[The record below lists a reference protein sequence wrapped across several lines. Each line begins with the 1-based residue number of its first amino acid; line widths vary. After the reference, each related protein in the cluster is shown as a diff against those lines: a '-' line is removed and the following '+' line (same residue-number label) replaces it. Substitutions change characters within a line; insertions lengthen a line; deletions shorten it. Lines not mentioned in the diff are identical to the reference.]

1 MKDNIHW
8 GIIDAFGEIAIY
20 PNLEYI
26 APLEIFKT
34 WGNNDAV
41 KVRGKYKGKMIGY
54 IIDPMSKVN
63 LPINFAFM
71 PDFELEE
78 LPLHDKS
85 VIKNPKNEKL
95 YTDDNHI
102 KDSLWRENEDWED
115 QRLDALKVMK
125 VIIGILINKNRI

>member
-1 MKDNIHW
+1 
-8 GIIDAFGEIAIY
+8 
-20 PNLEYI
+20 
-26 APLEIFKT
+26 
-34 WGNNDAV
+34 
-41 KVRGKYKGKMIGY
+41 MIGY

-63 LPINFAFM
+63 LPINFEFM

-85 VIKNPKNEKL
+85 VIKNPKNEKP

-115 QRLDALKVMK
+115 QRLDAFECDESNYWN
-125 VIIGILINKNRI
+125 ID